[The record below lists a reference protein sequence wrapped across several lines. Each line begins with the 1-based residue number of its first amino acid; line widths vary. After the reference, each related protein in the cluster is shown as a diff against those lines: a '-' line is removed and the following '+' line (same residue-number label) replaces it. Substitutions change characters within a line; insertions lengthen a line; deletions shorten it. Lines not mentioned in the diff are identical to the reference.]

1 MLEVCTT
8 KLSKKKNI
16 NGAMNR
22 NRGSATVEMC
32 FIMPI
37 IVCIVA
43 GLIFLFLYSIQDGQ
57 IQATCY
63 TALYT
68 YTGQQDSPVI
78 EDADGIYSNAGCLQA
93 LQDMQAGTNE
103 VVCYRTEYGKC
114 TARLRRWQ
122 LYGDVLREQG
132 N

>member
-8 KLSKKKNI
+8 KLSEKRNI
-16 NGAMNR
+16 NGAMKG

-37 IVCIVA
+37 IVCIIA

-57 IQATCY
+57 IQAACY
-63 TALYT
+63 TELYT

-78 EDADGIYSNAGCLQA
+78 EDADGIYSSAGCLQA
-93 LQDMQAGTNE
+93 LQDAQTGADGA
-103 VVCYRTEYGKC
+103 VCYRTEYGQR

>member
-1 MLEVCTT
+1 MCTT
-8 KLSKKKNI
+8 ELSRNRNI
-16 NGAMNR
+16 NGDMNR

-32 FIMPI
+32 FIMPV
-37 IVCIVA
+37 IVCIVV

-68 YTGQQDSPVI
+68 YTGQQDELVV
-78 EDADGIYSNAGCLQA
+78 EGTDEIYSNAGCLQD
-93 LQDMQAGTNE
+93 LQGLQAGTNRAI
-103 VVCYRTEYGKC
+103 CYRTEYGQR

-122 LYGDVLREQG
+122 LYGDVLQEQG
-132 N
+132 D